1 VIPSM
6 KKKFL
11 TGLAPL
17 VAVAAFAAVPAAE
30 GAPHV
35 YKNGVIGKEGTPVRW
50 VEWNPTKVIN
60 PGAGGENECKLVGA
74 GFTENPIG
82 GVNAI
87 GKVEAW
93 FPYECIEAA
102 CIKQGGKFVEISGEH
117 LPWRVEVTEPSPG
130 VFRQKTGTKSE
141 RGGAGSMEF
150 LWNCE
155 GFAKSHAFGEVSPL
169 ILNNGTTIGLKP
181 GEIEFDP
188 GSGEMESVEVG
199 VGPWRFSGKRKV
211 QGYAGQELI
220 EVKNP

>member
-1 VIPSM
+1 VI
-6 KKKFL
+6 
-11 TGLAPL
+11 A
-17 VAVAAFAAVPAAE
+17 
-30 GAPHV
+30 
-35 YKNGVIGKEGTPVRW
+35 KEGTPLRW
-50 VEWNPTKVIN
+50 TEWGNPKFRN
-60 PGAGGENECKLVGA
+60 GGGIAEPECKNLVA
-74 GFTENPIG
+74 GFLENPVVG
-82 GVNAI
+82 GNAI

-93 FPYECIEAA
+93 FPYECIEAG
-102 CIKQGGKFVEISGEH
+102 CMKQGGKFVEISPEH
-117 LPWRVEVTEPSPG
+117 LPWRVDVTEPSPG

-155 GFAKSHAFGEVSPL
+155 GFAKVHAFGEVSPL

-188 GSGEMESVEVG
+188 GSLELESEVG
-199 VGPWRFSGKRKV
+199 PRRFSGKRKV